1 MNRLDSSPLLS
12 LESSLSFGLLT
23 LWTASSSASMNIKPY
38 SYSQSLK
45 TRIPTQSSSRRQS
58 PSMVFGFST
67 SATLLLCMVPLLLMS
82 YSFLHIYKVVDHLE
96 HPPLWIW
103 LDLHGLCFWQESHFL
118 DTHVLCPRLSLVS
131 DPILEVL
138 DPPPSHSLVLLAS
151 SPLLAISFFLVA
163 SSSSW
168 CISQSHLN
176 NILVMVDWTIPSPS
190 MSPCSSLVTTPP
202 WLAFS
207 VFSASLL
214 VLPSSVPPPEYTL
227 F

>member
-1 MNRLDSSPLLS
+1 MNTKPHSS
-12 LESSLSFGLLT
+12 
-23 LWTASSSASMNIKPY
+23 
-38 SYSQSLK
+38 SQSLK
-45 TRIPTQSSSRRQS
+45 TRIPTRSSSRRPF

-67 SATLLLCMVPLLLMS
+67 SATLLLCMVLPLLMS
-82 YSFLHIYKVVDHLE
+82 YSLLPDRKAVDHLE

-118 DTHVLCPRLSLVS
+118 DAHVLCPRLSLVS

-138 DPPPSHSLVLLAS
+138 DPLPSHSLVLLAS
-151 SPLLAISFFLVA
+151 SPLLVISFFWAV

-202 WLAFS
+202 WSASL

-214 VLPSSVPPPEYTL
+214 VSPSSVPPPEYIV